1 MISRSTILLQRK
13 FSDFSRVWTLSQS
26 VFMKTSLKGY
36 LLNEPIQFCVVH
48 LLRIFLS
55 HGNDSHGSRSKIS
68 PLGDIWVCL
77 HLVLPKCNG
86 AACNRAS
93 NFWPMIW
100 RLVDRLRSYDSCSGE
115 FTVHLA
121 LVQTSN
127 FSRVFNFQEPYFFG
141 FWKFQEWKYF
151 GNINPSYKNNYY

>member
-1 MISRSTILLQRK
+1 ML
-13 FSDFSRVWTLSQS
+13 
-26 VFMKTSLKGY
+26 KT
-36 LLNEPIQFCVVH
+36 LNEPIQFCVVR

-127 FSRVFNFQEPYFFG
+127 FSRVFNFQEPYFLV
-141 FWKFQEWKYF
+141 F
-151 GNINPSYKNNYY
+151 GNFKNENILAIQILHIKIIILNIHLHTYFLR